1 MRTTLLTHDERTDD
15 VIPPVRL
22 RVFERPDT
30 QRVNKLAVIAFEQFR
45 DAYTEWPVFRSKIST
60 MSGLADIGEII
71 VAGRGAEI
79 VGAVAYIGPG
89 KEKAS
94 FFRPEWPV
102 MRMLVVAPEA
112 RGQGVGRALA
122 EECLAR
128 ARRDGADCF
137 ALHTSEL
144 MQVALPMYQRMGFR
158 RFASAPDI
166 HGVKYS
172 VYLKDLNKADT

>member
-1 MRTTLLTHDERTDD
+1 MTIT
-15 VIPPVRL
+15 IRL
-22 RVFERPDT
+22 RDFESVDT
-30 QRVNKLAVIAFEQFR
+30 KRINDIAVTGFEQFK
-45 DAYTEWPVFRSKIST
+45 DAYTDWPMFRSRIST
-60 MSGLADIGEII
+60 MSALADAGEVI
-71 VAGRGAEI
+71 VAELEGEI

-94 FFRPEWPV
+94 FFPPEWPV

-128 ARRDGADCF
+128 AKRDGAEYF

-144 MQVALPMYQRMGFR
+144 MHVALPMYQRMGFKWL
-158 RFASAPDI
+158 APAPDI
-166 HGVKYS
+166 HNVKYG
-172 VYLKDLNKADT
+172 VYLKDLNKADKT

>member
-1 MRTTLLTHDERTDD
+1 MTPTIHLRDLQPADAQRIDD
-15 VIPPVRL
+15 
-22 RVFERPDT
+22 
-30 QRVNKLAVIAFEQFR
+30 LAVGAFEQFK
-45 DAYTEWPVFRSKIST
+45 DAYTDWPGFRSKIST
-60 MSGLADIGEII
+60 MSALAGTGEII
-71 VAGRGAEI
+71 VSERDGEI

-89 KEKAS
+89 KEKAA

-128 ARRDGADCF
+128 ARRDGADSF
-137 ALHTSEL
+137 ALHTSKL
-144 MQVALPMYQRMGFR
+144 MHVALPMYQRMGFKWL
-158 RFASAPDI
+158 APAPDI

-172 VYLKDLNKADT
+172 IYLKELKKAET